1 MRPTEWRGFEETS
14 ETAVISV
21 RPDRYRLL
29 RLLTS
34 PQRTRSSQ
42 LRRAFPMMSTKELLV
57 LLGKQRGPRRSE
69 GEVGAEVPSLI
80 VDRACLVLMVDL
92 PIGVRRWKVARR
104 FGRDTARRVT
114 RNCAAAAIAIRMAS
128 PTFTDLDTRAPV
140 LMGQI
145 AHGDAARSVRPAS
158 RRADRAGGLPCGIGT
173 VVVLRRN

>member
-1 MRPTEWRGFEETS
+1 
-14 ETAVISV
+14 
-21 RPDRYRLL
+21 
-29 RLLTS
+29 LLTS
-34 PQRTRSSQ
+34 PKRTRSSQ
-42 LRRAFPMMSTKELLV
+42 PRRAFPMSVHKGIT
-57 LLGKQRGPRRSE
+57 GPFEANKGDPDAPR

-92 PIGVRRWKVARR
+92 PIGVRRWKVAWL
-104 FGRDTARRVT
+104 FGRDTAQRVT

-140 LMGQI
+140 VMGQI

-173 VVVLRRN
+173 VVVLRRD